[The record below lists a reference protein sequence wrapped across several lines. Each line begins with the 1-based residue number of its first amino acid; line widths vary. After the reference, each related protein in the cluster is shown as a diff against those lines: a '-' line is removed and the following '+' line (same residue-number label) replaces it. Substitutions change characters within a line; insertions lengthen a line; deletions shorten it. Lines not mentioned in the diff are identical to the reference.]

1 MTLHRRHS
9 EGNIYFQQAKTL
21 DRRRENGRRTLSEE
35 GVNGDPQRLKLE
47 AELAALSKDIET
59 KVASAF
65 VAFQDVIELDA
76 EHIGSRTGMLLLA
89 MFRGQRPEVNE
100 HLSVLRTLTPD
111 ESLLDFAEGW
121 SLLESAPDKAYAL
134 VKKTHESGYQTL
146 DSQRL
151 LAQLLIELRQWAQF
165 KIWLKCSTSRQGY
178 SCVGT

>member
-1 MTLHRRHS
+1 M
-9 EGNIYFQQAKTL
+9 
-21 DRRRENGRRTLSEE
+21 
-35 GVNGDPQRLKLE
+35 NGDPQRLKLE

-76 EHIGSRTGMLLLA
+76 EHVGSRTGGMLLLA

-121 SLLESAPDKAYAL
+121 SL
-134 VKKTHESGYQTL
+134 
-146 DSQRL
+146 
-151 LAQLLIELRQWAQF
+151 
-165 KIWLKCSTSRQGY
+165 
-178 SCVGT
+178 